1 MLGEFLGIWNGW
13 TPTCKHPPNAFSKTL
28 EMFEKLHKIQW
39 PCGAWLNFK
48 RNLKAI
54 FMPWSGFLKLPLPLS
69 AAPVPT
75 LRVEMQENL
84 LLAPGKSKTNPS
96 TGSFF
101 LCVFILYIYYFL
113 IFIFYW
119 TIIASSN
126 LFKYKNMN
134 CAFYNN
140 NRENSIWL
148 KVIPD
153 LC

>member
-13 TPTCKHPPNAFSKTL
+13 NPTYKQPPNAFSKTL
-28 EMFEKLHKIQW
+28 EMFEKIHKIQW

-48 RNLKAI
+48 RNLKASSCHGLV
-54 FMPWSGFLKLPLPLS
+54 FSSSLCLRRQLLS
-69 AAPVPT
+69 WLCGWKCRKISFWLQASQRPT
-75 LRVEMQENL
+75 LAQDR
-84 LLAPGKSKTNPS
+84 
-96 TGSFF
+96 FF
-101 LCVFILYIYYFL
+101 VCVCFIYIYYFL

-119 TIIASSN
+119 TIISSSN

-140 NRENSIWL
+140 NRANNIWL
-148 KVIPD
+148 KVILD